1 MYVDM
6 SLARGPSTASQSG
19 VGGEAVP
26 APAGVQTRRGQSS
39 GRGSASAVTA
49 LTLTGPG
56 PGLTISCVS
65 SKMADVELVRKMVR
79 AILHANKG
87 GVSLSRLQSEYK
99 ELTGE
104 QIPHKQM
111 GHSQLDAL
119 LADMPSVVR
128 IERNRSGEVVYFASG
143 GTDTARIAKVVAR
156 QRSSKKT
163 GRPHLVNTQMRVK
176 PAVPLVLNA
185 KPQTSLR
192 QPKHR
197 GRGGGRAGR
206 GAGHGDFRQT
216 RDIRDGQSDGKSGGH
231 PNKLSN
237 QNTPNRKG
245 GQAGD
250 KPDKRMTLPSRFQKE
265 VHAHLSRNSQQTG
278 SPLNLNESFGSGK
291 GKPYNPQQI
300 QGHIRE
306 ILGKYSN
313 GFWVSKL
320 PQIYRDLYKQ
330 DLPTEAIK
338 DLETWTHI
346 CTIEKT
352 CSSNSSE
359 LLLYPAKEEAMASSP
374 SHIFN
379 PNSNTII
386 TTTSNTPVD
395 KHLQSPVQQRPPSAH
410 LTRSGSQSPPSSSFS
425 PSPPSS
431 PATISVDL
439 KQKLEELLVKYS
451 NGLWAH
457 ALPKLFQDTYKT
469 KLPGHV
475 FENLGLLSDICTI
488 DYPMPDN
495 PKRAILYRK
504 SKAGGGED
512 ENCNG
517 GSSSISEDDLRLRK
531 ELGRRLSNQA
541 VPSLQIPKEEYPS
554 VLVVEATNTNGVV
567 LRYIGEGYSQA
578 QESMEDEMRE
588 FYGLD
593 QSRPSPLL
601 SLSSGQLVAVRA
613 EEEEEILR
621 AQVIEVMTDKVKVYY
636 VDHGFSEVIIK
647 TKVFELHEKFFK
659 LPFQATKCKLAGLEP
674 FCQVPAVLKKFEAMA
689 SGRILLA
696 EILERT
702 PAPLAVLYDTSQ
714 DDDVNINAACMKA
727 LQDKTLAS
735 PLQVN
740 SAYMNVTVSSVC
752 SDGTIY
758 CRLPSRG
765 LAKMN
770 EILENIET
778 YFHSQVTS
786 EFLVSRPFCGK
797 GCLARYKGKWSR
809 VEITNLH
816 GSRVLDILFIDIGVQ
831 ASIEVFELREI
842 PSPFLRDLMAVPPQA
857 VKCCLADLAVSVGSW
872 TPEAV
877 QWLRE
882 KVLNT
887 TDCSM
892 KVAKVDETKHCISI
906 HLFTDKNFHDPAFS
920 LNHQMAQSDLFK
932 QQPDVFLTSHSPT
945 KIWTNVSP
953 SKISSPSDSTNSSPT
968 SASAPTKPHLKKP
981 LSGPRGGGGS
991 TTASPPES
999 PSSLSHSLQLPPLL
1013 DLPPVGNNIDVYV
1026 SLACHPGHF
1035 VLQPWRDMY
1044 KLVVLMGEM
1053 ILYYNKTEEKPLKIQ
1068 KNHMYAAKVEN
1079 NWHRVLVKG
1088 VLSNGLVSVY
1098 ELDYGK
1104 HELVSSSQLRPLI
1117 KEFRQLPFQGI
1128 TAQLAGVKPRQ
1139 WSEEASIVFRNHVEK
1154 KPLVAQLEA
1163 VQEAMNPWDRKL
1175 TVFLVDTSQEER
1187 DIWMHDIMAEFAEEL
1202 NNEL

>member
-1 MYVDM
+1 
-6 SLARGPSTASQSG
+6 
-19 VGGEAVP
+19 
-26 APAGVQTRRGQSS
+26 
-39 GRGSASAVTA
+39 
-49 LTLTGPG
+49 
-56 PGLTISCVS
+56 
-65 SKMADVELVRKMVR
+65 MADGELVKKVLR
-79 AILHANKG
+79 AILQANKG

-99 ELTGE
+99 ELNGE

-111 GHSQLDAL
+111 GHNHLDTL
-119 LADMPSVVR
+119 LASMPSVVR
-128 IERNRSGEVVYFASG
+128 MERNRSGEMVYFASG
-143 GTDTARIAKVVAR
+143 ANETAHVAKVVAR

-163 GRPHLVNTQMRVK
+163 GRPHMVNTQMRVK
-176 PAVPLVLNA
+176 PAAPLVLNA

-192 QPKHR
+192 QPNHR
-197 GRGGGRAGR
+197 GRGGGRGGGGGR

-216 RDIRDGQSDGKSGGH
+216 RDMRDGQSESKTGAH
-231 PNKLSN
+231 PNKMSN
-237 QNTPNRKG
+237 QNTPNRRGNPPAEKH
-245 GQAGD
+245 
-250 KPDKRMTLPSRFQKE
+250 TCE
-265 VHAHLSRNSQQTG
+265 LSLLCFVSPA
-278 SPLNLNESFGSGK
+278 PLNLNENLSSGK
-291 GKPYNPQQI
+291 GKPYNPQQV
-300 QGHIRE
+300 QGRIRE

-320 PQIYRDLYKQ
+320 PQIYRELYKQ

-338 DLETWTHI
+338 DLDTWTHI
-346 CTIEKT
+346 CTVEKT
-352 CSSNSSE
+352 CSSNPTE
-359 LLLYPAKEEAMASSP
+359 LLLYPAKDPTNTSTPSP
-374 SHIFN
+374 ILR
-379 PNSNTII
+379 PNS
-386 TTTSNTPVD
+386 TTAPVPASNAPTD
-395 KHLQSPVQQRPPSAH
+395 KPLPSPAQPRPPTAH
-410 LTRSGSQSPPSSSFS
+410 LTRSGSHSPPSPPSSSS
-425 PSPPSS
+425 
-431 PATISVDL
+431 L
-439 KQKLEELLVKYS
+439 KLEELLVKYS

-469 KLPGHV
+469 KLPRHV
-475 FENLGLLSDICTI
+475 LENLHLLSDICTI

-495 PKRAILYRK
+495 PKRAILQ
-504 SKAGGGED
+504 
-512 ENCNG
+512 
-517 GSSSISEDDLRLRK
+517 

-593 QSRPSPLL
+593 KSTLPPLSSP
-601 SLSSGQLVAVRA
+601 SSGQLVAVRA

-621 AQVIEVMTDKVKVYY
+621 AQVCEVVADKVKVYY
-636 VDHGFSEVIIK
+636 VDHGFSEAISK

-674 FCQVPAVLKKFEAMA
+674 FCQEPAVLKKFEMMA

-696 EILERT
+696 EILERGQI
-702 PAPLAVLYDTSQ
+702 PLSVLYDTSQ

-727 LQDKTLAS
+727 LRDKTLAS

-758 CRLPSRG
+758 CQLPSRG
-765 LAKMN
+765 LAKLN

-797 GCLARYKGKWSR
+797 ICMSRYKGKWSR

-816 GSRVLDILFIDIGVQ
+816 GTRVLDILFIDVGVQ
-831 ASIEVFELREI
+831 ASVEVFELREI
-842 PSPFLRDLMAVPPQA
+842 PPLFLRDLMAIPPQA
-857 VKCCLADLAVSVGSW
+857 VKCCLADLSVSVGSW
-872 TPEAV
+872 TPDVV

-882 KVLNT
+882 KVLNI

-892 KVAKVDETKHCISI
+892 KVNVCQPFLKMVA
-906 HLFTDKNFHDPAFS
+906 AS
-920 LNHQMAQSDLFK
+920 L
-932 QQPDVFLTSHSPT
+932 
-945 KIWTNVSP
+945 
-953 SKISSPSDSTNSSPT
+953 
-968 SASAPTKPHLKKP
+968 P
-981 LSGPRGGGGS
+981 LS
-991 TTASPPES
+991 
-999 PSSLSHSLQLPPLL
+999 SSYTRVFHINLFVAPQGCE
-1013 DLPPVGNNIDVYV
+1013 GNNIDVYV
-1026 SLACHPGHF
+1026 SVACHPGHF

-1053 ILYYNKTEEKPLKIQ
+1053 ILYYNKTEEKSLNIE
-1068 KNHMYAAKVEN
+1068 KNQIYAAKVDN
-1079 NWHRVLVKG
+1079 KLNPG
-1088 VLSNGLVSVY
+1088 VLTNGLVSVY

-1104 HELVSSSQLRPLI
+1104 HELVSCTQLRPLI

-1163 VQEAMNPWDRKL
+1163 LHEATNPWDRKL

-1187 DIWMHDIMAEFAEEL
+1187 DIWVHDIMAEFAEEIT
-1202 NNEL
+1202 NEL